1 MNPGFEQKLREMFTE
16 LGRNIESLLQ
26 KAGTSKEKI
35 DESMNARIEE
45 LKRSRDML
53 ERELD
58 QFREQNRG
66 SFEKIEKGLQR
77 GSEEVKKMLDDLFG
91 DKKKG

>member
-1 MNPGFEQKLREMFTE
+1 MNPEFEQKLREMFAE
-16 LGRNIESLLQ
+16 LGRNIERLLQ
-26 KAGTSKEKI
+26 KAGMSKEEI
-35 DESMNARIEE
+35 DESMKARIEE
-45 LKRSRDML
+45 LKRSRDTL

-77 GSEEVKKMLDDLFG
+77 GSEEVKKMLNDLFG
-91 DKKKG
+91 DTKKG

>member
-58 QFREQNRG
+58 QFKEQNRG
-66 SFEKIEKGLQR
+66 SFEKIEKGLKR